1 MKYARS
7 KWETNDFHKGDNAE
21 RAHARVWGLKA
32 PFDVLLGPPG
42 PGDEMPGE
50 DTRLGALAARL
61 WLPVLAA
68 EGKPG

>member
-1 MKYARS
+1 MR
-7 KWETNDFHKGDNAE
+7 TFGCGDPG
-21 RAHARVWGLKA
+21 RR
-32 PFDVLLGPPG
+32 FDLLLDPPR
-42 PGDEMPGE
+42 PGEAMPGE